1 MWIRSLAR
9 ASERELCVCW
19 NDEARIKTQHTRL
32 MFVDGIQQRRQTMT
46 VTAKI
51 RSHRVQM
58 YCVSFD
64 HIVYECLLWCM
75 CEVQAVV
82 YSNGDCCRA
91 KNQAI
96 KGNSSRSHN
105 SINFHFK
112 RDFFLFVCSF
122 AAFYSI
128 HAKFRTHLN
137 QCRHLHEGIVAGAFF
152 LFRYLMNVGG
162 NWKEKKTH
170 TQINLFMK
178 SISIWNKKKGRCH
191 EPKNR
196 LIPSPIRWFC
206 TPRQWIKLKL
216 LDKQMLFLVA
226 TFQTRLKV
234 KISLF
239 EWKTQIIFNVEI
251 I

>member
-1 MWIRSLAR
+1 MHCSAAMDRFLLLRLFFFFVYWVYVRNTNEKPSSRRSNCMTYWVTTFTRATKTTFIPPVQCESFAR
-9 ASERELCVCW
+9 ARLRERELCVCW

-64 HIVYECLLWCM
+64 HIVYECQLWCMLWCM

-137 QCRHLHEGIVAGAFF
+137 QCRHLHDGIVAGAIF
-152 LFRYLMNVGG
+152 LFQYLMNVGG

-170 TQINLFMK
+170 THK
-178 SISIWNKKKGRCH
+178 STY
-191 EPKNR
+191 
-196 LIPSPIRWFC
+196 L
-206 TPRQWIKLKL
+206 
-216 LDKQMLFLVA
+216 
-226 TFQTRLKV
+226 
-234 KISLF
+234 
-239 EWKTQIIFNVEI
+239 WKA
-251 I
+251 